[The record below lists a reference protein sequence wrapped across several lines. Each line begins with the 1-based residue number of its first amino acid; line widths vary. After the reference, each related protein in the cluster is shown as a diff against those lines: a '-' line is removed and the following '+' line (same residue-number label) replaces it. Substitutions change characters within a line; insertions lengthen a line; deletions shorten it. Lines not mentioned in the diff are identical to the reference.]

1 MTIVML
7 YQTTVKPDAADKMD
21 EIRNGFKVIYEKH
34 GINVIGHWKS
44 VDHPNE
50 SFYMVRYE
58 SEDDYQHKTRTLHG
72 DNQYLRLT
80 SQLNEVR
87 TDFKSTKLAPK

>member
-72 DNQYLRLT
+72 DDQYLRLT

>member
-44 VDHPNE
+44 IDHPNE
-50 SFYMVRYE
+50 SLYMVKYE
-58 SEDDYQHKTRTLHG
+58 GEDDYQHKTRTLHG
-72 DNQYLRLT
+72 DDQYLRLT
-80 SQLNEVR
+80 SQLNEIR

>member
-1 MTIVML
+1 ML
-7 YQTTVKPDAADKMD
+7 YQTTVKLDAAETMDK
-21 EIRNGFKVIYEKH
+21 IREGFKIVYDKH
-34 GINVIGHWKS
+34 GVDVIGHWKN

-50 SFYMVRYE
+50 SFYMVQYD

-72 DNQYLRLT
+72 DEQYLRLT

-87 TDFKSTKLAPK
+87 TDFKSTKLSPK